1 MKKFSFFLFA
11 LIFFFLSA
19 CGGRTFLVDLRYVP
33 QTPPALRVEPTTVA
47 LAPFFDDRT
56 EKGDVGVRR
65 RLDGSVDRFTTAP
78 TRVAEGVTKAVE
90 RFLRRNGFTV
100 QAIEKWDLKPAS
112 LSKVDAEMVVGG
124 QIKQLWSRADSVAG
138 RTIVTTS
145 LEIIFY
151 LGKPREGKVLQQG
164 VEIEREI
171 TQVIFSPEKV
181 EERVNE
187 SLSEIIES
195 AFAKL
200 LS

>member
-1 MKKFSFFLFA
+1 MKKFSFLLFV
-11 LIFFFLSA
+11 LVFFFLSA
-19 CGGRTFLVDLRYVP
+19 CGGRTFLVDLRYMP
-33 QTPPALRVEPTTVA
+33 QTPFVLRAEPSTVA
-47 LAPFFDDRT
+47 LAPFIDDRT

-78 TRVAEGVTKAVE
+78 TPVAEGVKKAVE

-124 QIKQLWSRADSVAG
+124 EIKQLWSRADSVAG

-151 LGKPREGKVLQQG
+151 LGKTREGKVLEQG

-181 EERVNE
+181 EESVNE